1 MHVLLNNFST
11 YSDQELIHLLKKGN
25 QKAFKQIYH
34 LYWDKLLYLAGKKLQ
49 DLQESENIVQDIF
62 LSLWERRET
71 LDIHSTLEGYLVVSV
86 KYRVLNFLAAKERLK
101 LYQQD
106 ATKNISEK
114 INMEPGMDVKEMLSM
129 LTVLTDKLPEKC
141 RLAYTLRNEG
151 LSYKEIAS
159 HMDISEKTVENHIG
173 RALKELRVGVKQFIV
188 ICFTLYSL
196 LSAVSYQL
204 SAFSY
209 TRL

>member
-1 MHVLLNNFST
+1 MHVLLNNFSK
-11 YSDQELIHLLKKGN
+11 YSDQELIQLLKKGN

-86 KYRVLNFLAAKERLK
+86 KYRVLNFLAAKQRLK

-106 ATKNISEK
+106 AKENTLEK
-114 INMEPGMDVKEMLSM
+114 TSMEYSMDIKEMLSM

-141 RLAYTLRNEG
+141 RLAYTLRSEG
-151 LSYKEIAS
+151 FSYKEIAT
-159 HMDISEKTVENHIG
+159 HMEISEKTVENHIG
-173 RALKELRVGVKQFIV
+173 RALKELRVGVKQFMF
-188 ICFTLYSL
+188 ICFTLYNIHK
-196 LSAVSYQL
+196 
-204 SAFSY
+204 F
-209 TRL
+209 